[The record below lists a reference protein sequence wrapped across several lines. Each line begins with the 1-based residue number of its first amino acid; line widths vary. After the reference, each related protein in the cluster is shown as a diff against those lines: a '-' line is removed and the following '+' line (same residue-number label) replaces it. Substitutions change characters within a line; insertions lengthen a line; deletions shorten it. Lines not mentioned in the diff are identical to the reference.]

1 MKKQVILYL
10 WAVVCLG
17 VFSGALMSMG
27 THMLMAIGFMCAFWA
42 CMLMPMLAD

>member
-1 MKKQVILYL
+1 MKKQILLYL

-17 VFSGALMSMG
+17 VFTGIFMSMG
-27 THMLMAIGFMCAFWA
+27 THILAAIGVGCVFWA